1 MITETILYA
10 NSITLKGTQLF
21 SFSFFSV
28 SVELIIGRVCR
39 CSCVHILLLFFRKIK
54 VQWFSISRYY
64 YPLPIRNAS
73 NVNSFFGAQYMLHR
87 LNES

>member
-39 CSCVHILLLFFRKIK
+39 CSCVHILLLFFFARLKSNGFQYRVIIIRY
-54 VQWFSISRYY
+54 QYAMLRMLILFSEHS
-64 YPLPIRNAS
+64 
-73 NVNSFFGAQYMLHR
+73 MLHR